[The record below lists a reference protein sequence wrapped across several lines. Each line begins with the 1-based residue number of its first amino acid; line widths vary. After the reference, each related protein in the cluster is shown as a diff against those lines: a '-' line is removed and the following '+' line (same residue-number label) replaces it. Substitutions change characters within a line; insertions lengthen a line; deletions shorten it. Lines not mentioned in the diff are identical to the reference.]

1 MIPSEGTPKSLS
13 LGRTF
18 LTFAA
23 RGAVFTGLGIVFLI
37 RANSGYGST
46 LRPYTADADTLH
58 LWHMNEQSVPV
69 IDLGSD
75 SLHLT
80 ALRNGATL
88 GNVSYKGFGTALST
102 YDGGPESTAD
112 AGHDAY
118 LAARPLVN
126 GTSDNVLLN
135 YVGPSGAFT
144 FEAMLRIDFDP
155 EGAFGTNS
163 LATNHG
169 SFLQIINLDADENTN
184 RVCQFRLVPIGV
196 LKGNTEPLLEFINL
210 NKDKSPQSLTAAI
223 PTNGPDAIRFG
234 SWYHA
239 AVTYNGITNHAG
251 NVKFYWTL
259 VDPARAKANLI
270 GLGDMTNELPAGGAP
285 DFAVGQ
291 TGRQSPVTPYP
302 NQNFPGLIDE
312 VRISGVAR
320 SETQMLFDG
329 QQVVAAATPAVEAM
343 SSPTTAPEKS
353 KAPVHES
360 VKAREE
366 GESDKWS
373 TTATFI
379 TGGLIIIAGLL
390 GWLLYVLRRLVFS
403 GSKVIAPPTPV
414 SSPKVT
420 VASAIQDATAMLK
433 EVDSLISGATDYQPR
448 PQHRSSGST
457 TSFRQKPPV
466 EEIDDAE
473 DGEPDAD
480 VGFRGVMRK
489 VGLEDL
495 IQLECMNCKSTLL
508 EISNGKTR
516 GRIYIERGEIIH
528 ADADG
533 LIGESALYKVLA
545 FRGGQ
550 FSLKALD
557 QPERRTIHGQWMQ
570 LLMEAAQQRDE
581 GTSFITADADADAK
595 GFTFV
600 PCTSSQEEVVAMA
613 TMLGEHPHVKELVL
627 IANEGDV
634 LYSSK
639 CPDSAA
645 RAAACNELLDAA
657 KAISTLLPLGEFHH
671 LEILNDQSR
680 TVIQPAQGHHLLI
693 GTPAGSPV

>member
-1 MIPSEGTPKSLS
+1 MIPSEGTPKSLTP
-13 LGRTF
+13 GRSF
-18 LTFAA
+18 LNSAA
-23 RGAVFTGLGIVFLI
+23 RWAVFIGLGVVLLH
-37 RANSGYGST
+37 ADTGQGST

-58 LWHMNEQSVPV
+58 LWHMNEQAVPV

-88 GNVSYKGFGTALST
+88 GNVSYRGFGTALST
-102 YDGGPESTAD
+102 YDGGPETAGD
-112 AGHDAY
+112 AAHDAY

-126 GTSDNVLLN
+126 GPSDNVIIN
-135 YVGPSGAFT
+135 YAGPSGAFT
-144 FEAMLRIDFDP
+144 FEAMVRIDFDP
-155 EGAFGTNS
+155 EATFSTN
-163 LATNHG
+163 AVAMNHG
-169 SFLQIINLDADENTN
+169 SFLQIINLDADESTN
-184 RVCQFRLVPIGV
+184 RVCQFCLVPIGV
-196 LKGNTEPLLEFINL
+196 LRSNTEPLFEFINL
-210 NKDKSPQSLTAAI
+210 NKDKSPQSLTAPI
-223 PTNGPDAIRFG
+223 PTSGPDAIRFG

-239 AVTYNGITNHAG
+239 AVTFDGVTNHAD
-251 NVKFYWTL
+251 NLKFYWTL

-270 GLGDMTNELPAGGAP
+270 GSREMANALPVDCAP
-285 DFAVGQ
+285 DFAIGQ
-291 TGRQSPVTPYP
+291 TGRQSPWTPYP

-343 SSPTTAPEKS
+343 SSPSTAPEKS
-353 KAPVHES
+353 KAPGHES

-366 GESDKWS
+366 GESEKWS
-373 TTATFI
+373 STNTFI

-414 SSPKVT
+414 PSPKVT

-516 GRIYIERGEIIH
+516 GRIYIERVEIIH

-533 LIGESALYKVLA
+533 LIGES
-545 FRGGQ
+545 
-550 FSLKALD
+550 
-557 QPERRTIHGQWMQ
+557 
-570 LLMEAAQQRDE
+570 
-581 GTSFITADADADAK
+581 
-595 GFTFV
+595 
-600 PCTSSQEEVVAMA
+600 
-613 TMLGEHPHVKELVL
+613 
-627 IANEGDV
+627 
-634 LYSSK
+634 
-639 CPDSAA
+639 
-645 RAAACNELLDAA
+645 
-657 KAISTLLPLGEFHH
+657 
-671 LEILNDQSR
+671 
-680 TVIQPAQGHHLLI
+680 
-693 GTPAGSPV
+693 